1 MSALEKT
8 VQIGNK
14 RGLHARA
21 AAKFVKMV
29 EQFNADVKVAKDD
42 MEVGGSSIMGLL
54 MLSASKGTAIRI
66 SAAGAQAE
74 AALTELSALVERKF
88 DEDE

>member
-54 MLSASKGTAIRI
+54 MLSASKGTVIKI

-74 AALTELSALVERKF
+74 TALSELAALVERKF